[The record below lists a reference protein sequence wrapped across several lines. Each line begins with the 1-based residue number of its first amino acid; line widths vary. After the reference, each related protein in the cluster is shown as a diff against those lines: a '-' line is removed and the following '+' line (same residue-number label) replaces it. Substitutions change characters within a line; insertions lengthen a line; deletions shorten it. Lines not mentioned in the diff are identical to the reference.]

1 MQVTKR
7 LMEIPPNQILW
18 GGLVAAVAFWWVD
31 SMLDATFFSQND
43 LLDSLWPQGMEL
55 YMRLL
60 VSLQMIAF
68 GWLVSKYVE
77 NNNAL
82 NRYLASDLIEENLK
96 YQSLYEKVPVAILTL
111 NTEARIVECNPA
123 TEMQFG
129 WQRYELLGADFY
141 AVFSSGD
148 RPSGDPVEALLDPN
162 SIYGSTRCKT
172 KEGKS
177 LRCSWTHLPI
187 MDGGRLL
194 SVMSIAHAAA
204 APGETASLQ

>member
-1 MQVTKR
+1 M
-7 LMEIPPNQILW
+7 
-18 GGLVAAVAFWWVD
+18 AAVAFWWVD
-31 SMLDATFFSQND
+31 SMIDAAFFSQND
-43 LLDSLWPQGMEL
+43 LLESLLPEGMEL

-60 VSLQMIAF
+60 VSLQMLAF

-96 YQSLYEKVPVAILTL
+96 YQLLYEKVPVAILTL

-123 TEMQFG
+123 TEMLFG

-141 AVFSSGD
+141 EVFSSSG
-148 RPSGDPVEALLDPN
+148 RPSGDPVDALLDPN
-162 SIYGSTRCKT
+162 SSYDSTRCRT

-177 LRCSWTHLPI
+177 LRCSWTHVPI

-194 SVMSIAHAAA
+194 SVMSIAHAGGAS
-204 APGETASLQ
+204 GETASLQ